1 MKKLKINYL
10 AVIVVVLVAQAIQMA
25 WYTIFAQEW
34 MNLNQLTM
42 EDVNNNENITFY
54 AVSIVGS
61 FIMAL
66 ALAMLYRRMRIESWK
81 DGLAVGALI
90 GFAFT
95 FIPIM
100 VNGFFEFRPMALAW
114 LNGGVNII
122 VLTIAGLILGSW
134 RKYRVIPT

>member
-10 AVIVVVLVAQAIQMA
+10 AVFVVVLVAQAIQMA
-25 WYTIFAQEW
+25 WYTIFAQQW
-34 MNLNQLTM
+34 MNMNQLTM
-42 EDVNNNENITFY
+42 DDINNNQNITFY
-54 AVSIVGS
+54 MVSIVGS

-66 ALAMLYRRMRIESWK
+66 ALAMLYRRMHIESWK

-95 FIPIM
+95 FIPAM
-100 VNGFFEFRPMALAW
+100 VTGFFEFRPMALAW

-122 VLTIAGLILGSW
+122 VLAIAGLILGAW
-134 RKYRVIPT
+134 RKYKVIPT